1 MAPVQS
7 PEIQDKTPFDHGDQ
21 LDFHKGNPE
30 HASYKQLLDA
40 RNATD
45 LAYEPTSNSQ
55 ASGVGKGAVAS
66 SIDSIFQQSA
76 EINQALPPLENAQI
90 ITSNIPAMRKN
101 YLKNING

>member
-30 HASYKQLLDA
+30 HTPYKELLDA

-45 LAYEPTSNSQ
+45 LAYEATSNSH

-66 SIDSIFQQSA
+66 SIDSSPQQSA
-76 EINQALPPLENAQI
+76 DINQALSPLENAQI